1 MEPQSVAK
9 YEILGKVDTKSLKKL
24 PQHAVLMAYAV
35 GAKQVLGWARVD
47 KKGNFKINY
56 QHKVLGRKRQ
66 PYGINCVLGPKMP
79 FDKVPNALLPKQFI
93 KSSAFKKAGDGYAVS
108 IQSEFAIS
116 QGLIDFIKNKYIE
129 YCPCVFLV
137 TCSGVDYIDDYP
149 VCHDQEPL
157 GYPNVY
163 VRISEVWGTR
173 FFYTMPFKKTLHPLV
188 EGPVDENGYFSKC
201 VMIELQ
207 TSSPILGPAFLGY
220 HVEVFQVM
228 GSDHYTL
235 YTDDIEKP
243 RSRFGLNPGYDLI
256 SGDCVRVCVDRST
269 VDLFDPEE
277 ADPPI
282 PGRTLR
288 FARIARIP
296 REYIEADG
304 RADTSSAP
312 ASSPVL
318 EGIHDSAFSGRLY
331 VYANIG
337 EDLLNDATRE
347 SEVAYFRI
355 KYSYHDGVNDQTGYL
370 TRRFRNPRYVH
381 NPDGS
386 VGDPVYEDLGP
397 LPLSST
403 GDLEGMYIYPNP
415 HERIDLHPDRDW
427 YFKELLTIINTNLLP
442 CDYALYT
449 FELEL
454 YNSDMTRI
462 DDIVDPDGTG
472 LSMNLLVDNVAP
484 TGEIFNIMGPG
495 DQVATACGF
504 IELPEGGVRPQ
515 VCNGVAQS
523 RVHSLVSNIS
533 VPFAVLDTHG
543 NLHSLRLHAHW
554 GCDESV
560 KLAGGT
566 LKPETSDNLQEYAQ
580 YTDVPAAERPEW
592 SGRNDYSASLS
603 RQWDQCAYQF
613 RLRVWKRVTNG
624 MDPHS
629 IEREFTKHIT
639 ILAN

>member
-207 TSSPILGPAFLGY
+207 TSSPMLGPAFLGY